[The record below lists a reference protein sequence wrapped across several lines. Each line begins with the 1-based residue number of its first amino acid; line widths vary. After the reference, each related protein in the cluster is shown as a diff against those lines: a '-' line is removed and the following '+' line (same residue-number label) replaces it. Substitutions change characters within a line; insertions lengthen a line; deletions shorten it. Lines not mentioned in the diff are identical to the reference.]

1 MCEIQVQVKCP
12 HCLSAKVV
20 KNGKKSTGC
29 QNFLRQGCQ
38 KQFQY
43 EYLYQGA
50 NPEEKAKMTHCL
62 LHGDGFEIQQKYVLR
77 VLKQ

>member
-20 KNGKKSTGC
+20 KNGKKST
-29 QNFLRQGCQ
+29 GCQ